1 MRFVACRRSAAAWAG
16 RKLSAH
22 TSHRAECGEPDRAG
36 CVLLSCGSHILGV
49 LNHQSTSA
57 AAAGHEIGIC
67 CQTSEAAPKCAPLG
81 RVLDSR
87 FCLRVIV
94 ADSIISRCG
103 QRVNVKQIATAD
115 EARGE
120 GRNLL
125 TFTRPR
131 GPRTRSIPQG
141 ILRGSLLL
149 MFHVFVCCD
158 FGSMLNAARRRRVAA
173 AAAAPAAVADSLTGI
188 LFMLPPARDHEC
200 RRTAAASVLY
210 PLLGTGRAAEHGRF
224 AGRDTR
230 NVTTRTGLRPSSAA
244 CALCTILRVAGQ

>member
-1 MRFVACRRSAAAWAG
+1 MR
-16 RKLSAH
+16 
-22 TSHRAECGEPDRAG
+22 CG
-36 CVLLSCGSHILGV
+36 
-49 LNHQSTSA
+49 
-57 AAAGHEIGIC
+57 GIC
-67 CQTSEAAPKCAPLG
+67 CQTSEAAPECAPLG

-149 MFHVFVCCD
+149 MSHVFACCD
-158 FGSMLNAARRRRVAA
+158 LGSMLNAARRRRVAA

-188 LFMLPPARDHEC
+188 LFMLPHPRASRPPPPAGAGRRRPARSCAPENHCAGLGERSAH
-200 RRTAAASVLY
+200 RR
-210 PLLGTGRAAEHGRF
+210 
-224 AGRDTR
+224 
-230 NVTTRTGLRPSSAA
+230 SSS
-244 CALCTILRVAGQ
+244 